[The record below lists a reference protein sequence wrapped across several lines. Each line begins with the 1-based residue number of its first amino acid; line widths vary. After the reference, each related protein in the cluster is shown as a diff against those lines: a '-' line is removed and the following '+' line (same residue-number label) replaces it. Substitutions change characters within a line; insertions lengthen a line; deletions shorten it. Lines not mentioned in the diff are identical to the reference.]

1 MILHL
6 STSIVLE
13 QWDFLS
19 FTYFMKYPSQ
29 RNISRQ
35 IRNCIP
41 SWMFLFDALS
51 GNKWNTFL
59 TTIATTT
66 KVCFLGLNL
75 GLNFKKFIL
84 RQIYFRVIYEKRR
97 SFFIFIASFP
107 FVHLKNIKAV
117 AEIKYIN
124 KISFIIIKLKSC
136 HFFCEFVN
144 ILIQCLNRKLG
155 EMK

>member
-6 STSIVLE
+6 SMSIVLE

-19 FTYFMKYPSQ
+19 FTYFMKCPSQ

-59 TTIATTT
+59 ITIARAT

-84 RQIYFRVIYEKRR
+84 RQIYFRVIYEKRL
-97 SFFIFIASFP
+97 SFFIFMPSLP
-107 FVHLKNIKAV
+107 LVHLKNIKVV

-124 KISFIIIKLKSC
+124 KISFIIIYLKSC
-136 HFFCEFVN
+136 RFFWEFVTYIN
-144 ILIQCLNRKLG
+144 SVFK
-155 EMK
+155 